1 VQITLVQW
9 CLVAV
14 AASLVQTKLQYFV
27 LATISGTALGAVQA
41 ASRTFMATL
50 IPPGREAELFG
61 FYALCG
67 RAASIAGPAVFGI
80 VSRLTDGNQ
89 RIAILVVGT
98 FFVVGLA
105 IVSGVRAGGPT
116 TARTESPS

>member
-1 VQITLVQW
+1 
-9 CLVAV
+9 
-14 AASLVQTKLQYFV
+14 
-27 LATISGTALGAVQA
+27 
-41 ASRTFMATL
+41 
-50 IPPGREAELFG
+50 
-61 FYALCG
+61 
-67 RAASIAGPAVFGI
+67 VFGI

-116 TARTESPS
+116 TARTEPPS